1 MTDATVLETL
11 THESIMNGTV
21 LCSTKHSEVKA
32 MLAENQIL
40 EERLQ
45 QLQKVLID
53 LYMEGSRQKMKNT
66 ILIGGMK
73 LEVDSLREDRQFLIE
88 KYRELKIKIEES
100 KNDLIAMEDETNF
113 QKAPRRERRNSI

>member
-1 MTDATVLETL
+1 MTDTTVLETL

-40 EERLQ
+40 KERLQ

-53 LYMEGSRQKMKNT
+53 LYKEGSRQKMKNT

-100 KNDLIAMEDETNF
+100 KNDLIAMEEETNF
-113 QKAPRRERRNSI
+113 QKAPRRERSNSI